1 MISRLTSFYAT
12 QLRVLWEWKGGR
24 VALLKRL
31 VITLVVAIDLVPGHG
46 LAPAAHGHRWSGR
59 CERGDRGHPDRAVQ
73 RRGPA
78 GRAGPGGPGVADPGR
93 GPGARPPGAVVHRVA
108 QWAPGVHV
116 DAFGTALIGSFIYAI
131 INTILTSI
139 LGIDSG
145 GSYYGALVQ
154 TLLVKR
160 SVGQTDKPG
169 LVIIQIDGLAHPI
182 LAGRMRA
189 GSVNTMASLV
199 RDGSHKLSRWEAILP
214 SMTSGSQAGILHG
227 NNDGIPAFRWY
238 ERDRAHLMASSNP
251 ADAMLIL
258 SRITNGEGLLSNNGA
273 SICNLLTGDATRS
286 YLTTAAIKAEGGGIG
301 DSQAFMSFFFSPTG
315 YLRSFTLFLGE
326 FIKERIAARRTRR
339 SGIRPQMHRGLK
351 YAGMRA
357 ASNVLLRDV
366 NTALIIEEMYR
377 GTNVIY
383 ADFTDY
389 DELAH
394 HCGPERVE
402 SFEALD
408 GVDRAIATLIKA
420 TDEAPRPYKFI
431 VLSDHGQSL
440 GETFLQRYGLSLGD
454 YIRELMGGRAT
465 VVQSKTK
472 AEGSTFVNA
481 LLSEITQSKGV
492 GPSVTRAA
500 LASKTDADGT
510 VNLDDVEADIPVAD
524 PTTIAVVGSGNLG
537 LVWFTGHD
545 HRLTVEE
552 LEALHPGLVASVA
565 AHPGVG
571 LLLVRSKEF
580 GAVVFGPKGTRFL
593 DLDKVEG
600 EDPTE
605 LFGPHTIMSLKR
617 EDAMTHA
624 PDLLLLSQY
633 DPELGEVAAFE
644 ELIGSHGGLGG
655 PQTEPFILH
664 PVEWTLDEEVPLGAP
679 TIYRNIR
686 RWLSSIG
693 IELGPQAAKAAA
705 DAAPDGRRG
714 ATEAGTGRRRVTGGG
729 SESSLPTG

>member
-1 MISRLTSFYAT
+1 
-12 QLRVLWEWKGGR
+12 
-24 VALLKRL
+24 
-31 VITLVVAIDLVPGHG
+31 
-46 LAPAAHGHRWSGR
+46 
-59 CERGDRGHPDRAVQ
+59 
-73 RRGPA
+73 
-78 GRAGPGGPGVADPGR
+78 
-93 GPGARPPGAVVHRVA
+93 
-108 QWAPGVHV
+108 
-116 DAFGTALIGSFIYAI
+116 
-131 INTILTSI
+131 
-139 LGIDSG
+139 
-145 GSYYGALVQ
+145 
-154 TLLVKR
+154 
-160 SVGQTDKPG
+160 
-169 LVIIQIDGLAHPI
+169 
-182 LAGRMRA
+182 
-189 GSVNTMASLV
+189 
-199 RDGSHKLSRWEAILP
+199 
-214 SMTSGSQAGILHG
+214 
-227 NNDGIPAFRWY
+227 
-238 ERDRAHLMASSNP
+238 
-251 ADAMLIL
+251 
-258 SRITNGEGLLSNNGA
+258 
-273 SICNLLTGDATRS
+273 
-286 YLTTAAIKAEGGGIG
+286 
-301 DSQAFMSFFFSPTG
+301 
-315 YLRSFTLFLGE
+315 
-326 FIKERIAARRTRR
+326 
-339 SGIRPQMHRGLK
+339 
-351 YAGMRA
+351 
-357 ASNVLLRDV
+357 
-366 NTALIIEEMYR
+366 
-377 GTNVIY
+377 
-383 ADFTDY
+383 
-389 DELAH
+389 
-394 HCGPERVE
+394 
-402 SFEALD
+402 
-408 GVDRAIATLIKA
+408 
-420 TDEAPRPYKFI
+420 
-431 VLSDHGQSL
+431 
-440 GETFLQRYGLSLGD
+440 
-454 YIRELMGGRAT
+454 MGGRAT

-510 VNLDDVEADIPVAD
+510 VNLDDVETDIPIAD

-693 IELGPQAAKAAA
+693 IELGPQAAKATA
-705 DAAPDGRRG
+705 DAA
-714 ATEAGTGRRRVTGGG
+714 AAAGEVPPKP
-729 SESSLPTG
+729 EPAAVA

>member
-1 MISRLTSFYAT
+1 MAVLNAGIRPVVLAFVAPRSLVLTGVMVLLLQVLVFMAAVNLIEGVETAGFLTS
-12 QLRVLWEWKGGR
+12 
-24 VALLKRL
+24 L
-31 VITLVVAIDLVPGHG
+31 V
-46 LAPAAHGHRWSGR
+46 
-59 CERGDRGHPDRAVQ
+59 
-73 RRGPA
+73 
-78 GRAGPGGPGVADPGR
+78 
-93 GPGARPPGAVVHRVA
+93 
-108 QWAPGVHV
+108 
-116 DAFGTALIGSFIYAI
+116 GSFVYAI
-131 INTILTSI
+131 VNTILTSI
-139 LGIDSG
+139 LAVDSG
-145 GSYYGALVQ
+145 DSFYGLLVQ
-154 TLLVKR
+154 RLLLKR
-160 SVGQTDKPG
+160 SAPPTDQPG
-169 LVIIQIDGLAHPI
+169 LVIIQVDGLAHPI
-182 LAGRMRA
+182 LAGRVRA
-189 GSVNTMASLV
+189 GSVNTIARWM

-214 SMTSGSQAGILHG
+214 SMTSASQAGILHG
-227 NNDGIPAFRWY
+227 NNDTIPAFRWY
-238 ERDRAHLMASSNP
+238 ERDREHLMASSNP
-251 ADAMLIL
+251 ADATLIV
-258 SRITNGEGLLSNNGA
+258 SRVSNGEGLLSNNGA
-273 SICNLLTGDATRS
+273 SICNLMTGDATRS

-326 FIKERIAARRTRR
+326 FFKEMVQARRTRR
-339 SGIRPQMHRGLK
+339 AGIRPQMHRGMK

-357 ASNVLLRDV
+357 ASNVILRDV

-408 GVDRAIATLIKA
+408 GVDRAIASLLKA

-440 GETFLQRYGLSLGD
+440 GATFLQRYGVSLGE
-454 YIRELMGGRAT
+454 YVRGLMSGRAT
-465 VVQSKTK
+465 LIQTKTK
-472 AEGSTFVNA
+472 AEGSVFVNSF
-481 LLSEITQSKGV
+481 LSEITKSHGV
-492 GPSVTRAA
+492 GPTVARAA
-500 LASKTDADGT
+500 LKGKTTDGVVDLDAEEG
-510 VNLDDVEADIPVAD
+510 EPPVAD
-524 PTTIAVVGSGNLG
+524 AASIAVVGSGNLG

-552 LEALHPGLVASVA
+552 LEELHPGLVAAVA

-571 LLLVRSKEF
+571 LLLVRSKAF
-580 GAVVFGPKGTRFL
+580 GAVVFGPNGTRYL
-593 DLDKVEG
+593 DEDRVEG
-600 EDPTE
+600 EDPTT

-679 TIYRNIR
+679 AIYRNIR
-686 RWLSSIG
+686 RWLESIG
-693 IELGPQAAKAAA
+693 IKLGPAAAAGATAPAPPATTEAKAPEPA
-705 DAAPDGRRG
+705 G
-714 ATEAGTGRRRVTGGG
+714 AG
-729 SESSLPTG
+729 